1 MVKSKQGNGKSDD
14 NLLMY
19 IGRLLREM
27 HCLYEQPKQ
36 RRYSRGG
43 AFSGLVSVSWGE
55 VGGRRFQ
62 SAHADQKI
70 LSETNPL
77 RLVLYIYR
85 LDKVLLKKHF
95 KSTQQTYIQILP
107 R

>member
-43 AFSGLVSVSWGE
+43 AFSGLVSVSWG
-55 VGGRRFQ
+55 GGRRPEIPIR
-62 SAHADQKI
+62 SC
-70 LSETNPL
+70 
-77 RLVLYIYR
+77 
-85 LDKVLLKKHF
+85 
-95 KSTQQTYIQILP
+95 
-107 R
+107 